1 MVLHDMTEKELIEL
15 ASKGD
20 RQAFCSLVSIHRTKL
35 RSFALGI
42 ACGNAHL
49 ADDILQEAL
58 IKAYLAMK
66 NYELR
71 SSFTTWL
78 WRIIKNEFIN
88 YIRDPAV
95 KIEMSSDSED
105 DTGVALKSD
114 DSPESE
120 LIKEDVKREVHELIN
135 ALPVKLRMA
144 IVLIDIQEMPYE
156 EAAQILEISLTALK
170 SRVFKGRKKMVE
182 LLNEKKDIKQLSF
195 ADNRQKEVKGAGE

>member
-1 MVLHDMTEKELIEL
+1 MTEKELIEL

-20 RQAFCSLVSIHRTKL
+20 RQSFCSLVTMHRAKL

-42 ACGNAHL
+42 ACGNVHL

-88 YIRDPAV
+88 YIRDPAS
-95 KIEMSSDSED
+95 KIEMLSDTED
-105 DTGVALKSD
+105 DSGVALKSAD
-114 DSPESE
+114 CPESE
-120 LIKEDVKREVHELIN
+120 MMKEDVKREVHELIN

-182 LLNEKKDIKQLSF
+182 IMNEKKDMKQLSPTGL
-195 ADNRQKEVKGAGE
+195 RQTGVKEDS